1 MSWLAAR
8 KINCGSTWPTRVR
21 RRNLAQPLQD
31 GGAQS
36 SVTDPIF
43 ARVDPN
49 AYPMGGMGHFPEA
62 FYLRYFEPQNLAP
75 FPHRFSIMD

>member
-1 MSWLAAR
+1 MLRERLIAEVRGRRGYGA
-8 KINCGSTWPTRVR
+8 GTWPNPYKMEV
-21 RRNLAQPLQD
+21 P
-31 GGAQS
+31 QS